1 MCNKFKIDNNNIKN
15 YMRNYSYDFPLI
27 IDDKAGLDYQDDKT
41 KAIPHNFYISGK
53 KSKKRVVKL
62 EITSF
67 RGISWNAIHYYG
79 KLKADGIEFQCLDKP
94 NTTISNWDAEKKNPL
109 YQWTYDFDLMRPVT
123 QKEINENPDRWE
135 GYYVE
140 DNSFTPSFETKEEI
154 ISLAIECFKLRF
166 SGDWELWVEDNTR
179 YKDSTYQIKL

>member
-1 MCNKFKIDNNNIKN
+1 MNKHYNITPENVKE
-15 YMRNYSYDFPLI
+15 YMRNWSYDFPLV

-67 RGISWNAIHYYG
+67 RGVSWNAIHYYG
-79 KLKADGIEFQCLDKP
+79 KLVADGIEFKSLTD
-94 NTTISNWDAEKKNPL
+94 NYTTSNWDAAKKNPF
-109 YQWTYDFDLMRPVT
+109 YQWTYEFELMRPVK
-123 QKEINENPDRWE
+123 QEEINNDPDRWQ

-140 DNSFTPSFETKEEI
+140 NNSFTTSFETKEEI
-154 ISLAIECFKLRF
+154 ISLAIECFKQRF
-166 SGDWELWVEDNTR
+166 SGEWELWVEDNTK
-179 YKDSTYQIKL
+179 YKDSTYQIEL